1 MDHRIRNS
9 IIGGS
14 IGLGVGI
21 ALALFYDRYATGK
34 LKRTIAELD
43 NDIWLGGEAYLPQYA
58 AQSPLRGL
66 PAAGRED
73 RHEYR
78 QRL

>member
-1 MDHRIRNS
+1 MDHHIRNS
-9 IIGGS
+9 IIGGA

-21 ALALFYDRYATGK
+21 AIAFLYDRYANGQ
-34 LKRTIAELD
+34 LKRAVIELD
-43 NDIWLGGEAYLPQYA
+43 NDLWLGGEAYIPQRIT
-58 AQSPLRGL
+58 QSSLGGL
-66 PAAGRED
+66 PTADRED